1 MSQTITRPQN
11 LAAEDLTQIS
21 QTNQKT
27 LTEAEEFEQAIAG
40 MTEEEEMEYI
50 VKMIKESRRE
60 RWQRDWQFNAEKNCW
75 VYIGDSENAYKQ
87 QHMIIKPT
95 DNGKFCTAFDKS
107 AYETEL

>member
-1 MSQTITRPQN
+1 MLKISKETKKAEILSAFEKAQTALTGTDNEWDN
-11 LAAEDLTQIS
+11 LAT
-21 QTNQKT
+21 
-27 LTEAEEFEQAIAG
+27 

-60 RWQRDWQFNAEKNCW
+60 RWERDWQFNAEKNCW
-75 VYIGDSENAYKQ
+75 VYIGDSETAYKQ

-107 AYETEL
+107 AYQAQNSPF